1 MMDKRQALDGVINS
15 SRIAEALEKNKPVT
29 TIQHD
34 TDLNGATVGQALL
47 LLRGIP
53 DLTPELTDEVIMAAN
68 AVAAKLGALR
78 YHQQRYE
85 QIQENRMRQIS
96 SDEGLKL
103 AIQRG
108 LKICERE
115 MIYEFEGFFHQIKS
129 TLDMLVKV
137 LGVVI
142 GTKAGTL
149 STYGDSGTKVVKHL
163 QSKKKDKRL
172 TPGRIDWLIE
182 EVQKARDPWLSS
194 IIRVR
199 DTISHY
205 RPYVHFGFEW
215 DAEASRVRVPTAEQN
230 NSRKPVHVIMR
241 EHTESLIVYST
252 IFIAISVSVRYLLKL
267 EFRSWM
273 KWKSGTSARIGVW
286 IFQWLFGN

>member
-1 MMDKRQALDGVINS
+1 
-15 SRIAEALEKNKPVT
+15 
-29 TIQHD
+29 
-34 TDLNGATVGQALL
+34 
-47 LLRGIP
+47 
-53 DLTPELTDEVIMAAN
+53 
-68 AVAAKLGALR
+68 
-78 YHQQRYE
+78 
-85 QIQENRMRQIS
+85 
-96 SDEGLKL
+96 
-103 AIQRG
+103 
-108 LKICERE
+108 

-252 IFIAISVSVRYLLKL
+252 IFIAISVSCAIPLETRIQVMDEMEKRYIGANWGMDLSMAIWKL
-267 EFRSWM
+267 ASNVMRQYTEKDIEEAMETRKASI
-273 KWKSGTSARIGVW
+273 K
-286 IFQWLFGN
+286 